1 MDLILRLFILK
12 WNDNFTNNNGNIGVL
27 KDIIN
32 IRDIKNK
39 SGVLNTDQ
47 VEQIIHEMCVQFCTS
62 FSLSNQC
69 TCAYI
74 RHFLNVQIQIL
85 YINRTYFD
93 TDSYDSIYL
102 FETIERDLSKSVCYM
117 GRGYK
122 EYHL

>member
-62 FSLSNQC
+62 FSLSNHC
-69 TCAYI
+69 CESMYICIYMPFFKCA
-74 RHFLNVQIQIL
+74 N
-85 YINRTYFD
+85 
-93 TDSYDSIYL
+93 TDIIY
-102 FETIERDLSKSVCYM
+102 K
-117 GRGYK
+117 
-122 EYHL
+122 